1 MTTTDRPSNSTT
13 AQAAEVLLRRAMEA
27 GTELGEEVRD
37 AVTRAAQHRLPEEDA
52 RRLYRRVLGIVR
64 AEDSADLDEE
74 SRRRLA
80 AEIDSEV
87 ANLLLSRSMTA
98 PGGPTADGHGV
109 TDVGPTETTASMRE
123 RRSRVAL
130 VSRMG
135 VSPHPVVPT
144 PVFNGRPVPVTEGY
158 VDVETIPLW
167 QDNAR
172 VVLYVEEFRERNG
185 RAPEPAELLSIMAGD
200 GDPFALKGLAGSIA
214 RRGVERPPIIDC
226 NGVLHD
232 GNRRVAAAQLVLQD
246 PSYDHDQAARERA
259 RWVKV
264 WEVYPEVTP
273 DELDA
278 VVVAL
283 NFEDD
288 HKVRWPEYVKA
299 RLVAIA
305 YEGAMLNRG
314 RRSELTVRQD
324 VATQFAL
331 NASEVKRYVQM
342 MRWATEFE
350 DYHIDEGK
358 APGAVRHRSNEVFQ
372 WFYELDAGRGQ
383 EKLRNQID
391 NDEDL
396 QGVVYDLMYDVMD
409 SGLQV
414 RNLHKVV
421 AQEDAMA
428 LLRKAHETHQTGADV
443 EALDLVKDAV
453 AEALRRNPSR
463 RGLGFE
469 QFVEKVV
476 DRFGASSANDWE
488 RLTRATR
495 RGLRRVM
502 IPAFAAL
509 EELESAEPDDLADE
523 AAGSR

>member
-87 ANLLLSRSMTA
+87 ANLLLSRSTTHS
-98 PGGPTADGHGV
+98 GEPTNGHNIS
-109 TDVGPTETTASMRE
+109 DVGPTDTTPSMRE
-123 RRSRVAL
+123 RRDRVVQ

-135 VSPHPVVPT
+135 MRPHDVVPT
-144 PVFNGRPVPVTEGY
+144 PVFNGLPVPMTEGY

-200 GDPFALKGLAGSIA
+200 GDPFELRALAGSIA

-226 NGVLHD
+226 DGVLHD

-246 PSYDHDQAARERA
+246 SFYDHTAKERA

-264 WEVYPEVTP
+264 WKVYPDVTRE
-273 DELDA
+273 ELDA

-288 HKVRWPEYVKA
+288 HKVKWPEYVKA
-299 RLVAIA
+299 RLVADA
-305 YEGAMLNRG
+305 YDSAMLSRG

-331 NASEVKRYVQM
+331 TATEVKRYVQM

-350 DYHIDEGK
+350 EYHIDEGK
-358 APGAVRHRSNEVFQ
+358 APGAVRHKSNEVFQ

-383 EKLRNQID
+383 EKLRNRID

-414 RNLHKVV
+414 RNLHKIV

-428 LLRKAHETHQTGADV
+428 LLRKAHESHQTGADG

-453 AEALRRNPSR
+453 GEALRRNPSR

-502 IPAFAAL
+502 VPALAAL
-509 EELESAEPDDLADE
+509 EELESTETDEPADDAT
-523 AAGSR
+523 GSR